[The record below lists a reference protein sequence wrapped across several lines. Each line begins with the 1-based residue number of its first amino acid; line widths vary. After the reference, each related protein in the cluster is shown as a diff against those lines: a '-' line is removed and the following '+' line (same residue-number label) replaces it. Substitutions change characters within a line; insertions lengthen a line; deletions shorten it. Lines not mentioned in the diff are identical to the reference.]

1 MLYSDITHS
10 EEERELPAVEADPEE
25 LGLQALLLHDVVV
38 IGRLHFLQV
47 KVAGGRLWDL
57 IINMSLS
64 Y

>member
-1 MLYSDITHS
+1 MLHSDITHS

-47 KVAGGRLWDL
+47 KVAGGKL
-57 IINMSLS
+57 